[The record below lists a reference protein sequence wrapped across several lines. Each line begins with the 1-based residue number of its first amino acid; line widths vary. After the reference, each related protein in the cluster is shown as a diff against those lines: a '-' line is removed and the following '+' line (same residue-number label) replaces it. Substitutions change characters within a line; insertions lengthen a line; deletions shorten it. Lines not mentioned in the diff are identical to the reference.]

1 MLKSNNLTKTF
12 FFNFK
17 SVLNLRISSKY
28 IIGSSILFS
37 SLYYLFSKSRVRLVA
52 KIEKPKGAM
61 DEWFKMNV
69 LSIEAG

>member
-1 MLKSNNLTKTF
+1 MLGNSEVADNSIDSVLGQLRGTKTDDE
-12 FFNFK
+12 
-17 SVLNLRISSKY
+17 IADM
-28 IIGSSILFS
+28 
-37 SLYYLFSKSRVRLVA
+37 A